1 MTDRYILS
9 LDVGTSNVSA
19 TLLDHDCNSVSTEQ
33 KPITHFS
40 PHPGWSEED
49 PEEIW
54 RNLLSCITNILI
66 MGKIKPVNIA
76 GIGISN
82 QRETT
87 IIWNR
92 HTGKPIHRALVWE
105 SRQTEDIAKKL
116 ISSGYSNM
124 IHEKTGLFIDSYF
137 SATKITWLLSNV
149 EGAQRQAEQGDLLFG
164 TLDTWIIWKL
174 TNGHVH
180 VTDYTN
186 ASRTMLFNI
195 ETLEWDQDLL
205 TLFNIP
211 KELLPEVKSN
221 SEIYGYTDEKTF
233 FNAKIPI
240 AGIAGD
246 QQAALFGRFCT
257 NPGDV
262 VGTYGTGAFIIMNT
276 GSDIKLS
283 DRNLLSTIAYG
294 IDGKVTYALEGSI
307 FVAGAAMEWLK
318 NGLEMIDN
326 IEDAASMAD
335 QSADDG
341 RLYVVPA
348 FTGLSAPY
356 WDPNAN
362 GASFGITQ
370 KTTKYDYI
378 RATLESIAYQTTD
391 IIYSMKND
399 TKLDVRNLYVNG
411 GVSTNNY
418 LIQFQS
424 NISGIDIYRQN
435 TSDADLRG
443 VGFLTGLAVGFWDD
457 LDEIK
462 RHSGQGKLFTPE
474 MPQTRRRKLYRGWQ
488 RAIRA
493 VREYT
498 NDID

>member
-1 MTDRYILS
+1 MLKKTDQQRLFQY
-9 LDVGTSNVSA
+9 
-19 TLLDHDCNSVSTEQ
+19 
-33 KPITHFS
+33 
-40 PHPGWSEED
+40 D
-49 PEEIW
+49 P
-54 RNLLSCITNILI
+54 R
-66 MGKIKPVNIA
+66 K
-76 GIGISN
+76 
-82 QRETT
+82 
-87 IIWNR
+87 
-92 HTGKPIHRALVWE
+92 
-105 SRQTEDIAKKL
+105 
-116 ISSGYSNM
+116 
-124 IHEKTGLFIDSYF
+124 KTGLFIDSYF

-318 NGLEMIDN
+318 
-326 IEDAASMAD
+326 
-335 QSADDG
+335 
-341 RLYVVPA
+341 
-348 FTGLSAPY
+348 
-356 WDPNAN
+356 
-362 GASFGITQ
+362 
-370 KTTKYDYI
+370 KTAWK
-378 RATLESIAYQTTD
+378 
-391 IIYSMKND
+391 
-399 TKLDVRNLYVNG
+399 
-411 GVSTNNY
+411 
-418 LIQFQS
+418 
-424 NISGIDIYRQN
+424 
-435 TSDADLRG
+435 
-443 VGFLTGLAVGFWDD
+443 
-457 LDEIK
+457 
-462 RHSGQGKLFTPE
+462 
-474 MPQTRRRKLYRGWQ
+474 
-488 RAIRA
+488 
-493 VREYT
+493 
-498 NDID
+498 